1 MTNTSFTP
9 SCPAGLE
16 EFIFKIDGIE
26 LTCHVEY
33 EPAEQGSRENGIQM
47 EPDYPA
53 EITICGVYAGNE
65 VDIQSIISSD
75 IMDEI
80 EAHVRHEIEG
90 VNDYDY

>member
-1 MTNTSFTP
+1 MANTSFTP
-9 SCPAGLE
+9 FCPAGLE

-53 EITICGVYAGNE
+53 EITICGVYAGSN
-65 VDIQSIISSD
+65 VDIQEIISSD

-80 EAHVRHEIEG
+80 EAHVRHEIESG
-90 VNDYDY
+90 TDYDY